1 MIYHKNSYDFIL
13 FYVPQKVE
21 KRKDVIK
28 MAKELNLQ
36 DVFLN
41 QARKE
46 KIPVTIYITNGFQF
60 KGLVRGF
67 DNYTVILDTDGK
79 QNLIYKHAIST
90 ITPLRAVSILDAF
103 DRTDSEDVK
112 E

>member
-1 MIYHKNSYDFIL
+1 MIL
-13 FYVPQKVE
+13 FYFMFRKKAE

-60 KGLVRGF
+60 KGL

>member
-1 MIYHKNSYDFIL
+1 MRGRT
-13 FYVPQKVE
+13 PE
-21 KRKDVIK
+21 KASRSHNRFSVLVSVFPRI
-28 MAKELNLQ
+28 NLQ

-46 KIPVTIYITNGFQF
+46 KIPVTIFITNGFQF
-60 KGLVRGF
+60 KGVVRGF

-90 ITPLRAVSILDAF
+90 ITPFKSISLLDAF
-103 DRTDSEDVK
+103 DKDEPA

>member
-1 MIYHKNSYDFIL
+1 MAKQDYPVVFPAKERIT
-13 FYVPQKVE
+13 
-21 KRKDVIK
+21 K
-28 MAKELNLQ
+28 MAKDINLQ

-46 KIPVTIYITNGFQF
+46 KIPVTIFITNGFQF
-60 KGLVRGF
+60 KGVVRGF

-90 ITPLRAVSILDAF
+90 ITPFKSISLLDAF
-103 DRTDSEDVK
+103 EKDEMVDE
-112 E
+112 